1 VKISTFLKIINV
13 ETIKVVEYLAK
24 LETLLKNDSSPYFD
38 YGVLVYMIVC
48 YYNKYMPSITF
59 VDLS

>member
-1 VKISTFLKIINV
+1 VKFSTFLKIINV

-24 LETLLKNDSSPYFD
+24 HETLLRNDSSPYFD
-38 YGVLVYMIVC
+38 YGVLVYMVVC
-48 YYNKYMPSITF
+48 YNKYMPSVTL